1 MLNKSEPQT
10 LEEQK
15 TELEFSMK
23 ESDYQTALRKE
34 MEKIRKEGKITD
46 RYEIIRE
53 AEIPPYTH
61 YKPPP
66 PTAAMMA
73 STKSSISVK
82 PLSVSSS
89 ILYNGSRHRVTE
101 RPFHNLY

>member
-53 AEIPPYTH
+53 AEIPPVY
-61 YKPPP
+61 
-66 PTAAMMA
+66 
-73 STKSSISVK
+73 
-82 PLSVSSS
+82 PL
-89 ILYNGSRHRVTE
+89 
-101 RPFHNLY
+101 

>member
-34 MEKIRKEGKITD
+34 MEKPLKLSDQSFLSKKI
-46 RYEIIRE
+46 
-53 AEIPPYTH
+53 
-61 YKPPP
+61 
-66 PTAAMMA
+66 
-73 STKSSISVK
+73 
-82 PLSVSSS
+82 
-89 ILYNGSRHRVTE
+89 
-101 RPFHNLY
+101 

>member
-53 AEIPPYTH
+53 AEMRIKKQCVENY
-61 YKPPP
+61 YQK
-66 PTAAMMA
+66 AGKKNY
-73 STKSSISVK
+73 SKIF
-82 PLSVSSS
+82 L
-89 ILYNGSRHRVTE
+89 L
-101 RPFHNLY
+101 

>member
-46 RYEIIRE
+46 RSKKIKFNGKAFKSIRKL
-53 AEIPPYTH
+53 AKF
-61 YKPPP
+61 YK
-66 PTAAMMA
+66 
-73 STKSSISVK
+73 
-82 PLSVSSS
+82 VSSGTLAGKLSRGIS
-89 ILYNGSRHRVTE
+89 IKKALG
-101 RPFHNLY
+101 L

>member
-23 ESDYQTALRKE
+23 ESDYQTALRKK

-53 AEIPPYTH
+53 AEMRI
-61 YKPPP
+61 K
-66 PTAAMMA
+66 
-73 STKSSISVK
+73 K
-82 PLSVSSS
+82 
-89 ILYNGSRHRVTE
+89 
-101 RPFHNLY
+101 